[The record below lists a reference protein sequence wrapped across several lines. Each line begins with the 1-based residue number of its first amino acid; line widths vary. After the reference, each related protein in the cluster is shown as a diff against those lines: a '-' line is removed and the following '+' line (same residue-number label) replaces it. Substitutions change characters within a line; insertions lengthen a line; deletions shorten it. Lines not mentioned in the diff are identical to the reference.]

1 MIKAIRH
8 IGIVVDNLEASLHF
22 YQDLLGFEMTKR
34 MEESGE
40 YIDNMSALTDVQVTT
55 IKMAA
60 PDGHLIELLH
70 YKSHPRS
77 QNLQK
82 EICAIGISHL
92 AFTVENLDE
101 EYAYLSKA
109 GVPFNA
115 PPQLSP
121 DGYAKVTFCGAPEGT
136 RIELVQLL

>member
-8 IGIVVDNLEASLHF
+8 TGIVVDNLEASLGF
-22 YQDLLGFEMTKR
+22 YQDLLGFEITKR
-34 MEESGE
+34 MEESGK
-40 YIDNMSALTDVQVTT
+40 YIDNMSALTNVQVTT

-60 PDGHLIELLH
+60 PDGQLIELLH
-70 YKSHPRS
+70 YKSHPCS
-77 QNLQK
+77 QQPK

-92 AFTVENLDE
+92 AFTVENLDK
-101 EYAYLSKA
+101 EYAYLSQS

-121 DGYAKVTFCGAPEGT
+121 DGYAKVTFCKAPEGT
-136 RIELVQLL
+136 YIELVEIL